1 MAKKNLINEICDAIT
16 EIKKILA
23 SPGVKNELLIKTLE
37 NRELELLHDLHEA
50 IEKRASRPSRN
61 QIKKGD

>member
-16 EIKKILA
+16 EIKEILA
-23 SPGVKNELLIKTLE
+23 SPGVKNELLRKTLE
-37 NRELELLHDLHEA
+37 NRELELLHDLHAA

-61 QIKKGD
+61 QINKGD